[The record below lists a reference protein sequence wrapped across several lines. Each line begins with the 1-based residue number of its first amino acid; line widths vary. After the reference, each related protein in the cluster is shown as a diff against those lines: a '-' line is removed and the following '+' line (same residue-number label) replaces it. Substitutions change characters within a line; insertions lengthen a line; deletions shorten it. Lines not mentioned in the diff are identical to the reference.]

1 MPDAARQRGKRRTV
15 LATLAVI
22 SCMVALTV
30 AAVPLYRLFC
40 QVTGFGGTPQI
51 VDAAPE
57 QGEDRWVT
65 VRFDANTARGM
76 PWSFRPL
83 DREIEVR
90 VGEQMLMFYEASN
103 PTDRAIT
110 GTATFNVTP
119 DKAGL
124 YFAKIDCFC
133 FTEQTLAPGES
144 VEMPVSFFV
153 DPEMFDDP
161 ITDDVH
167 TITLSY
173 TFFEQ
178 DSDEEQ
184 NSAALVLD
192 ETADAASN

>member
-1 MPDAARQRGKRRTV
+1 MTDAARQRGKLRTV

-22 SCMVALTV
+22 SCMTALTV

-51 VDAAPE
+51 VEAAPE
-57 QGEDRWVT
+57 QADDRWVT

-76 PWSFRPL
+76 PWTFRPL

-103 PTDRAIT
+103 PTDRPVT

-133 FTEQTLAPGES
+133 FIEQTLAPGES
-144 VEMPVSFFV
+144 IEMPVSFFV
-153 DPEMFDDP
+153 DPGMFDDP
-161 ITDDVH
+161 NTDDVH

-178 DSDEEQ
+178 AGDEEQ
-184 NSAALVLD
+184 NSAALVSD
-192 ETADAASN
+192 ETPGVASN